1 MIYLNFFENVYKY
14 IDEFAVFTVF
24 LHKPTIRQKYLF
36 KGRGSSLFG
45 HSSPMILVRMLL
57 KSTEGLSVNMLSEKE
72 EKETEFGPFRNIFKT
87 IFLTNKRKSMISKC
101 KCQLLLKNARFDAC
115 FHDGSG
121 PSVFTSKICFK
132 FWLFV

>member
-36 KGRGSSLFG
+36 KNRGSSLFG

-57 KSTEGLSVNMLSEKE
+57 KSTEGISVNMLSEKE
-72 EKETEFGPFRNIFKT
+72 EKETEVGPFRNIFKT
-87 IFLTNKRKSMISKC
+87 IFLANKRKNMTRKC
-101 KCQLLLKNARFDAC
+101 KCQLLLINARFDAC

-121 PSVFTSKICFK
+121 PCIFTSKRCF
-132 FWLFV
+132 